1 VKKPIP
7 PSEDPVVAEFNA
19 FKNRLQLAR
28 LRGEAGEQEAERE
41 MEQNAA
47 NGLHDKN
54 KRAVEIGLMEIYDT
68 LFPLGFHS
76 VWLYGLGKKYSGFE
90 FIAKYLQKNKGKN
103 WVLFVPRRQINLW
116 QECTKDFLL
125 TCNDALLKNEIS
137 VSDVL
142 DIITVYHVDTLERD
156 KYTFLDDQIEK
167 PVIKPVHEVVKLAV
181 DNLTEENA
189 VKFYTR
195 MLAEHPLI
203 IQHLQPEELR
213 DLLAVFL
220 DNISEENAKLLMQEI
235 KNSEHVKNMVEVN
248 DKLERGA
255 ALTVKPR
262 PPTTPQQPSGDNPAS
277 GTTTAPAG
285 LPVTLPTDNSPPM
298 NPASS

>member
-1 VKKPIP
+1 
-7 PSEDPVVAEFNA
+7 VVAEFNA

-41 MEQNAA
+41 LEQNAA
-47 NGLHDKN
+47 NGLQDKN
-54 KRAVEIGLMEIYDT
+54 KRAVEVGLMEIYDT

-76 VWLYGLGKKYSGFE
+76 VWLYGLGKKYSGYE
-90 FIAKYLQKNKGKN
+90 FSAKYLLKNKGKN

-116 QECTKDFLL
+116 QECTKDFLT
-125 TCNDALLKNEIS
+125 TCNDALTRNEIS

-167 PVIKPVHEVVKLAV
+167 PVIKPVHEVVKMTV
-181 DNLTEENA
+181 DSFNEENA
-189 VKFYTR
+189 LKLYIR
-195 MLAEHPLI
+195 MLTEHPLI

-220 DNISEENAKLLMQEI
+220 DNISEENAKTLKQEI
-235 KNSEHVKNMVEVN
+235 KNSEHAKNMVDVN
-248 DKLERGA
+248 DQLERGA
-255 ALTVKPR
+255 SLIVKPR
-262 PPTTPQQPSGDNPAS
+262 PPTTPQQQSGESA
-277 GTTTAPAG
+277 TTTSADSPV
-285 LPVTLPTDNSPPM
+285 VTLPPDNSPPM

>member
-1 VKKPIP
+1 M
-7 PSEDPVVAEFNA
+7 VAEFNA

-28 LRGEAGEQEAERE
+28 LKGEEGEHEAERE
-41 MEQNAA
+41 LEQNET

-54 KRAVEIGLMEIYDT
+54 KRALEVGLMEIYDT

-76 VWLYGLGKKYSGFE
+76 VWLYKLGKKYSGFE
-90 FIAKYLQKNKGKN
+90 FTAKYLLKNKGKN

-116 QECTKDFLL
+116 QECAKDFLT
-125 TCNDALLKNEIS
+125 TCNDALAKGEIS

-167 PVIKPVHEVVKLAV
+167 PVIYPLHEIITMTIETL
-181 DNLTEENA
+181 EEEVA
-189 VKFYTR
+189 LKFYIR
-195 MLAEHPLI
+195 MITEHPLI
-203 IQHLQPEELR
+203 IQTLKPEELR
-213 DLLAVFL
+213 DLLAAFI
-220 DNISEENAKLLMQEI
+220 DRISPEHAKQLKQEI
-235 KNSEHVKNMVEVN
+235 KNADAVKNMVEVN
-248 DKLERGA
+248 DQTEGGA

-262 PPTTPQQPSGDNPAS
+262 PPTTPQQAESAV
-277 GTTTAPAG
+277 TTTAKAE
-285 LPVTLPTDNSPPM
+285 PVTLPTDNSPPM

>member
-1 VKKPIP
+1 MKKPLP
-7 PSEDPVVAEFNA
+7 PPEDPVVAEFNA

-41 MEQNAA
+41 LEQNAA
-47 NGLHDKN
+47 NGLQDKN
-54 KRAVEIGLMEIYDT
+54 KRAVEVGLMEIYDT

-76 VWLYGLGKKYSGFE
+76 VWLYGLGKKYSGYE
-90 FIAKYLQKNKGKN
+90 FTAKYLLKNKGKN

-116 QECTKDFLL
+116 QECTKDFLT
-125 TCNDALLKNEIS
+125 TCNDALSNNEIS

-167 PVIKPVHEVVKLAV
+167 PVIRPVHEVVKMAV
-181 DNLTEENA
+181 ESLTEENA

-195 MLAEHPLI
+195 MLTEHPLI

-213 DLLAVFL
+213 DLLVVFL
-220 DNISEENAKLLMQEI
+220 DNISAENAKLLQQEI
-235 KNSEHVKNMVEVN
+235 KNAESVKNMVEIN
-248 DKLERGA
+248 DSLERGA
-255 ALTVKPR
+255 SITVKPR
-262 PPTTPQQPSGDNPAS
+262 PPTTPQQPSGESAS
-277 GTTTAPAG
+277 GSTTPPAAS
-285 LPVTLPTDNSPPM
+285 PVLPTDNSPPM